1 MKRKNLVLII
11 GIVIT
16 VIFLFYRF
24 LTPEVESAEILISPQ
39 TGPFRVTITTT
50 GELQAKNSTEIRG
63 PGNAR
68 RARIYE
74 MKILKL
80 VPEGTVVDSGDFVAS
95 LDRSELES
103 KIKDAQLAIQKA
115 ESQYEQAKL
124 DCTLS
129 LANARN
135 DLINLEY
142 ALEERLLM
150 KEQAKYE
157 APSVAR
163 QAEIEYDKAVRALE
177 QAKENYKT
185 KVQQAVAKMSEVDSD
200 LRKNRNEYQEY
211 LDLMKEFT
219 IYAPE
224 KGMVIYRRDW
234 NGNKITEGSTIN
246 AWDPTIATLPD
257 LSVMQ
262 SITYVSEV
270 DIQKV
275 KMGMPVEIG
284 LDADPQK
291 KLTGAVTSIANI
303 GEQQP
308 NSDSK
313 VFEVEIEINKAD
325 STLRPAMTTSNTII
339 IASLDSVLFI
349 PLEAYHAEDSLEF
362 VYKKVATGPVKQ
374 QVITGLKNENEIVIK
389 KGLNSKDK
397 IYLSIPESDSDLEIE
412 YLPDSL

>member
-1 MKRKNLVLII
+1 MKRKNTILILF
-11 GIVIT
+11 IVF
-16 VIFLFYRF
+16 VIVFLFYRF
-24 LTPEVESAEILISPQ
+24 LTPEVESTEIIISPK

-50 GELQAKNSTEIRG
+50 GELKAKNSTEIRG
-63 PGNAR
+63 PANSR

-103 KIKDAQLAIQKA
+103 KIKDVQLAIQKA
-115 ESQYEQAKL
+115 ESQYQQAKL
-124 DCTLS
+124 DCTLT

-135 DLINLEY
+135 ELINLEY

-163 QAEIEYDKAVRALE
+163 QAEIDYDKAVRALE

-185 KVQQAVAKMSEVDSD
+185 KVKQAIAKMSEVDSD

-224 KGMVIYRRDW
+224 KGMVIYKRDW
-234 NGNKITEGSTIN
+234 NGNKITEGSTVN

-275 KMGMPVEIG
+275 KTGMPVEVG
-284 LDADPQK
+284 LDADPSK
-291 KLTGAVTSIANI
+291 KLTGVVTSIANI

-313 VFEVEIEINKAD
+313 VFEVEIEINESD

-339 IASLDSVLFI
+339 IASLDSALYI

-362 VYKKVATGPVKQ
+362 VYKKSVSGTVKQ
-374 QVITGLKNENEIVIK
+374 EVKTGLKNENEIVVTQ
-389 KGLNSKDK
+389 GLSPRDK
-397 IYLSIPESDSDLEIE
+397 IFLSIPENRDDLEII
-412 YLPDSL
+412 YLSDSP

>member
-1 MKRKNLVLII
+1 MKKKH
-11 GIVIT
+11 
-16 VIFLFYRF
+16 
-24 LTPEVESAEILISPQ
+24 ILILAGVILVVIILFALTRQKGVIDSDILIQPE
-39 TGPFRVTITTT
+39 TGLFRVTVTTT

-63 PGNAR
+63 PANSR
-68 RARIYE
+68 RARIYD
-74 MKILKL
+74 MKILRL
-80 VPEGTVVDSGDFVAS
+80 VSEGTIVDSGDFVAS
-95 LDRSELES
+95 LDRSDLES
-103 KIKDAQLAIQKA
+103 KIKDAELAIQKA

-124 DCTLS
+124 DCTLT

-135 DLINLEY
+135 ELINLEY

-157 APSVAR
+157 APTVAR
-163 QAEIEYDKAVRALE
+163 QAEIDYDKAVRALE

-185 KVQQAVAKMSEVDSD
+185 KVQQAIAKMSEVDSD
-200 LRKNRNEYQEY
+200 LRKNRNEYQEF

-234 NGNKITEGSTIN
+234 NGKKITEGSTVN
-246 AWDPTIATLPD
+246 AWDPVIATLPD

-270 DIQKV
+270 DIQKI
-275 KMGMPVEIG
+275 KKGMSVEVG
-284 LDADPQK
+284 LDADPSK
-291 KLTGAVTSIANI
+291 ALTGIVTSIANI

-313 VFEVEIEINKAD
+313 VFEVEIEINETD

-339 IASLDSVLFI
+339 IASVDSALSI
-349 PLEAYHAEDSLEF
+349 PLEAFHSEDSLTY
-362 VYKKVATGPVKQ
+362 VYKKTGTGVIKQ
-374 QVITGLKNENEIVIK
+374 EIDPGLRNENEIIVIR
-389 KGLNSKDK
+389 GLKPEDYIS
-397 IYLSIPESDSDLEIE
+397 LSIPPDAESLDIQF
-412 YLPDSL
+412 LPESS

>member
-1 MKRKNLVLII
+1 MNRKSIVLII
-11 GIVIT
+11 AIVVI
-16 VIFLFYRF
+16 VIFLLYRF
-24 LTPEVESAEILISPQ
+24 LTPNVEIAEILISPK
-39 TGPFRVTITTT
+39 TGSFRVTITTT

-163 QAEIEYDKAVRALE
+163 QAEIDYDKAVRALE

-185 KVQQAVAKMSEVDSD
+185 KVRQAIAKMSEVDSD

-211 LDLMKEFT
+211 LNLMKEFT

-234 NGNKITEGSTIN
+234 NGNKITEGSAIN

-275 KMGMPVEIG
+275 KMGMPVEVG

-291 KLTGAVTSIANI
+291 KLAGVVTSIANI

-339 IASLDSVLFI
+339 IASLDSVLYI
-349 PLEAYHAEDSLEF
+349 PLEAYHADDSLEF
-362 VYKKVATGPVKQ
+362 VYKKVTTGPVKQ
-374 QVITGLKNENEIVIK
+374 QVITGMKNENEIVIK
-389 KGLNSKDK
+389 KGLNPKDK
-397 IYLSIPESDSDLEIE
+397 IYLSIPESDSDFEIE